1 MITIIAAYSQNSRI
15 IGAQG
20 KIPWALS
27 SEMSHFRKTTTG
39 SAVIFGRKTFDSI
52 AKPLPNRL
60 NIVISKNQTK
70 SVEGV
75 ILCRSIKEA
84 VSTALEAKK
93 QNKIKD
99 IFICGGESIY
109 KQALKEKLAE
119 RLILSE
125 IDEKL
130 IPQENLKNADRFF
143 PEINEKEWKLSKTI
157 VYEEFTVKEFYKV
170 N

>member
-27 SEMSHFRKTTTG
+27 SEMNHFKKTTSG
-39 SAVIFGRKTFDSI
+39 NAVIFGRKTFDSI
-52 AKPLPNRL
+52 GRALPNRL
-60 NIVISKNQTK
+60 NIVISRNQTE
-70 SVEGV
+70 SFTGV
-75 ILCRSIKEA
+75 IICRSIKEA
-84 VSTALEAKK
+84 ISKALEAKK

-109 KQALKEKLAE
+109 KQVLKEKLAD

-125 IDEKL
+125 IDEKF

-143 PEINEKEWKLSKTI
+143 PEINEKEWKLSKIT
-157 VYEEFTVKEFYKV
+157 VYDEFTVKEFYKV